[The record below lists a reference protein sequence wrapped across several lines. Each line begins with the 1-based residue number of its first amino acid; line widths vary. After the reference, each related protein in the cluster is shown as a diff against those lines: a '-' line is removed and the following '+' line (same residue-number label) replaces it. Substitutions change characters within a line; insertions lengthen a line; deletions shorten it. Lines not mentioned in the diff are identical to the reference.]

1 MPCGAGRVTLKA
13 AHYVSPTGGRRTE
26 FDALKLRR
34 REDVMRL
41 TRKAMSSVVPALAC
55 LTVLVS
61 APLARANSLDP
72 FIDYDC
78 GGAGCGGSTITETG
92 TADTAFS
99 TTGIP
104 VHEDG
109 APGPGPN
116 EGKLFTLAFDTSTKS
131 ITLTGPVTLTGTIT
145 KVDESD
151 FSPVDVLILGVAFPS
166 LPAAYATFFGST
178 AAVGLS
184 VSVFLQSDG
193 TVTSSDTTV
202 TGKPASEAS
211 TISLLGLVLLGG
223 LWVRRKQLFA

>member
-1 MPCGAGRVTLKA
+1 
-13 AHYVSPTGGRRTE
+13 
-26 FDALKLRR
+26 
-34 REDVMRL
+34 MRL
-41 TRKAMSSVVPALAC
+41 MRKAMSSVVPALAC

-72 FIDYDC
+72 NLIDYDC
-78 GGAGCGGSTITETG
+78 GGAGCSGTIMETG

-99 TTGIP
+99 TTGIH
-104 VHEDG
+104 VHELG

-116 EGKLFTLAFDTSTKS
+116 EGKLFTLTFDTSTKS

-145 KVDESD
+145 SVDETD
-151 FSPVDVLILGVAFPS
+151 VSPVDVLILGVAFPS
-166 LPAAYATFFGST
+166 VPAAYATFFGST
-178 AAVGLS
+178 AAVGVSLS
-184 VSVFLQSDG
+184 QFLESDG

-202 TGKPASEAS
+202 TGKSASEAS